1 MKEKL
6 TAKQRRVLDFISDCI
21 QRSGAPPTIREI
33 GKRFKMTSTNS
44 VRDVLNALVR
54 KGYIRRKPLVSRGIE
69 LVQDWV
75 SSFVTVPV
83 VGRIAAGLPI
93 TAVENLEGN
102 VAVDSSFVSGGRVF
116 SLRVT
121 GDSMREAGIFDG
133 DMVLVRQQSSAERGE
148 IVVAIIG
155 EEATVKRY
163 YPEGKRIRLEPAN
176 PAYEPIIVEKKS
188 PGFFIA
194 GKVVGLLRKM

>member
-6 TAKQRRVLDFISDCI
+6 TAKQRRMLDFISDCI

-33 GKRFKMTSTNS
+33 GRRFRMSSTNS

-69 LVQDWV
+69 LVQDWA
-75 SSFVTVPV
+75 SSFVTVPL
-83 VGRIAAGLPI
+83 VGRIAAGSPL

-102 VAVDSSFVSGGRVF
+102 VAVDSSLVSGGRVF
-116 SLRVT
+116 CLRVT

-133 DMVLVRQQSSAERGE
+133 DMVLVRQQPAAERGE

-163 YPEGKRIRLEPAN
+163 YPERNRVRLEPAN
-176 PAYEPIIVEKKS
+176 PTYEPIIVEKKA

-194 GKVVGLLRKM
+194 GKVIGLLRRM

>member
-6 TAKQRRVLDFISDCI
+6 TAKQRRMLDFISDCI

-33 GKRFKMTSTNS
+33 GRRFRMSSTNS

-69 LVQDWV
+69 LVQDWA

-83 VGRIAAGLPI
+83 VGRIAAGLPL

-102 VAVDSSFVSGGRVF
+102 VAVDSSLVSGGRVF

-133 DMVLVRQQSSAERGE
+133 DMVLVRQQPTAERGE

-163 YPEGKRIRLEPAN
+163 YPERNRVRLEPAN
-176 PAYEPIIVEKKS
+176 PTYEPIIVEKKA

-194 GKVVGLLRKM
+194 GKVIGLLRRM

>member
-6 TAKQRRVLDFISDCI
+6 TAKQRRMLDFISDCI

-33 GKRFKMTSTNS
+33 GKRFRMSSTNS

-54 KGYIRRKPLVSRGIE
+54 KGHIRRKPLVSRGIE
-69 LVQDWV
+69 LVQDWA

-93 TAVENLEGN
+93 TAVENIEGN
-102 VAVDSSFVSGGRVF
+102 VAVDSSFVSGEGVF
-116 SLRVT
+116 SLRVV
-121 GDSMREAGIFDG
+121 GDSMKEAGIFDG
-133 DMVLVRQQSSAERGE
+133 DMVLVRQQATAERGE

-163 YPEGKRIRLEPAN
+163 YPEKRRIRLEPAN
-176 PAYEPIIVEKKS
+176 PTYEPIIVEKKD

-194 GKVVGLLRKM
+194 GKVIGLLRKM

>member
-6 TAKQRRVLDFISDCI
+6 TAKQRRVLDFISDRI

-33 GKRFKMTSTNS
+33 GKRFRMSSTNS

-69 LVQDWV
+69 LVVDWA
-75 SSFVTVPV
+75 SSFVNVPV

-93 TAVENLEGN
+93 TAIENVEGN
-102 VAVDSSFVSGGRVF
+102 VAVDRSFVSGEGVF
-116 SLRVT
+116 SLRVA
-121 GDSMREAGIFDG
+121 GDSMKDAGIFDG
-133 DMVLVRQQSSAERGE
+133 DMVLVRQQSTAEKGE

-163 YPEGKRIRLEPAN
+163 YPEKKQVRLEPAN
-176 PAYEPIIVEKKS
+176 PTYEPIIVEKKA

-194 GKVVGLLRKM
+194 GKVIGLLRKM